1 MTDLKNVIAD
11 FQKTSAYAV
20 LDDLVRVCGIDSVLG
35 ALSEITA
42 AEQSVY
48 PTLATSCENHP
59 LKLACG
65 YKYCPDCG
73 KPLGG

>member
-42 AEQSVY
+42 AQQRVHPTVSQPCAKHNMEFCSECY
-48 PTLATSCENHP
+48 PAVVIDFNR
-59 LKLACG
+59 G
-65 YKYCPDCG
+65 
-73 KPLGG
+73 